1 MSRNSQVSKGTEISI
16 MEDREIYW
24 EVERTIDYAF
34 DHKFFLN
41 MYEYLKLKKTKKVD
55 VREFI
60 ESSSCRKRLRTLSM
74 ILKSTSKVVV
84 TTITNNSEK
93 GMGIWVNQRQEK

>member
-1 MSRNSQVSKGTEISI
+1 

-60 ESSSCRKRLRTLSM
+60 ESSTAKRLRTLSM
-74 ILKSTSKVVV
+74 ILKSTSTVVV
-84 TTITNNSEK
+84 TTITNNSGK
-93 GMGIWVNQRQEK
+93 GMDIWVNQRQEK

>member
-1 MSRNSQVSKGTEISI
+1 

-60 ESSSCRKRLRTLSM
+60 ESSTAKRLRTLSM

-93 GMGIWVNQRQEK
+93 GMDIWVNQRQEK

>member
-1 MSRNSQVSKGTEISI
+1 MD
-16 MEDREIYW
+16 DREIYW

-55 VREFI
+55 VREFLERVPRQERSWI
-60 ESSSCRKRLRTLSM
+60 LSM
-74 ILKSTSKVVV
+74 NLRNTSMVVV
-84 TTITNNSEK
+84 TVITNNLGKVRSSGET
-93 GMGIWVNQRQEK
+93 RS